1 MGTSPSAF
9 PDPVHDLPLAPGA
22 TQTAVLAGGCFWCT
36 EAVFAELA
44 GVHEVT
50 SGYVGDVAAKADYQT
65 VCSGATKH
73 AEAIRIRFDPAVISY
88 GQLLKVFFSVAHDPT
103 QLDRQ
108 GNDVGHQYR
117 SAIFCADDAA
127 EGGGGG
133 LRRAAR
139 RSARLRPA
147 DRHAARAAHGV
158 LRGRGLPPALRR
170 AEPAPAVHRR
180 DRAAEGREAPQA
192 LPREAEVRPLTR
204 SALDYPHRHVSGTL
218 RP

>member
-1 MGTSPSAF
+1 MGASPSEF
-9 PDPVHDLPLAPGA
+9 PDPERDLPPAAGGA

-50 SGYVGDVAAKADYQT
+50 SGYVGDVAAKADYRT

-73 AEAIRIRFDPAVISY
+73 AEAIRIRFDPAVVSY

-117 SAIFCADDAA
+117 SAIFTADDAQRSVA
-127 EGGGGG
+127 AAYIAQ
-133 LRRAAR
+133 LDAAR
-139 RSARLRPA
+139 VFAQPIATRLEPLTEFFEAEAYHQRYAERNP
-147 DRHAARAAHGV
+147 HQPYIAAI
-158 LRGRGLPPALRR
+158 
-170 AEPAPAVHRR
+170 
-180 DRAAEGREAPQA
+180 A
-192 LPREAEVRPLTR
+192 LPKVAKLHKHYREKLK
-204 SALDYPHRHVSGTL
+204 SSG
-218 RP
+218 